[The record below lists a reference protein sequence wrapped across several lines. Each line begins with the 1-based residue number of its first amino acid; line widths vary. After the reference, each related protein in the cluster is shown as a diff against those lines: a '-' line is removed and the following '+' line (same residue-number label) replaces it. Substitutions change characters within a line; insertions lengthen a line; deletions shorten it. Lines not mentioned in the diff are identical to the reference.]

1 MLKLNQSQK
10 QQQKISQ
17 QQFLL
22 FKLFELN
29 SQQLEDRIKEELE
42 LNPALE
48 LAHDSVADM
57 GDFSETNPIDT
68 PTDFAEDASYDG
80 ESLGELGLTIEEPF
94 QFESNKEDEDY
105 TANAGTNDF
114 DFNYDDEERDQQVVI
129 ADEDSFT
136 SNLIHQL
143 KLYDLSEQE
152 LLIGEFIIGNLE
164 EDGYLR
170 RSLDSISDDLA
181 FRQNVIV
188 SEAEIEEVLFLIQ
201 NLEPSGIGARN
212 LQECLLIQLHKLPK
226 SRLKTLSIEVIEK
239 HFADFGKRVFS
250 KIQKKLKIE
259 EDEMKQ
265 IVEYIAAL
273 NPKPGQQLNK
283 SSNLGLYIIPDFF
296 VYRQN
301 DQLILELHQYNQPD
315 LRINEDFI
323 QMLKL
328 HRQEKEKLRL
338 KKDKDTL
345 LFLKDKVEYANWFIS
360 AIKQRHEAMI
370 LVMKQI
376 LDIQH
381 DFFMTGDESNIKPL
395 ILRTIAEHINIDIST
410 VSRIT
415 NSKYVQ
421 TQFGIFSLKFFF
433 SESHNN
439 EDGEEISTRKI
450 KTQLK
455 ELIETENPAKPY
467 TDDELTSLLKEKGFN
482 IARRTTAKYREQLN
496 IQPKYLRIL
505 QNKQ

>member
-1 MLKLNQSQK
+1 M
-10 QQQKISQ
+10 
-17 QQFLL
+17 L

-48 LAHDSVADM
+48 IANNNESIAS
-57 GDFSETNPIDT
+57 DFSDLGST
-68 PTDFAEDASYDG
+68 DASLDYTDDGSYEG
-80 ESLGELGLTIEEPF
+80 ESLADNGMSLDDSF
-94 QFESNKEDEDY
+94 QFENNKEDEDY
-105 TANAGTNDF
+105 TVNSNSNDF
-114 DFNYDDEERDQQVVI
+114 DYNYDDEERDHHIII

-136 SNLIHQL
+136 SSLINQL
-143 KLYDLSEQE
+143 KLYDLTDQE
-152 LLIGEFIIGNLE
+152 LLIGEFIIGNLDD
-164 EDGYLR
+164 DGYLR

-181 FRQNVIV
+181 FRQNLIV
-188 SEAEIEEVLFLIQ
+188 SEAQIERVLFLIQ
-201 NLEPSGIGARN
+201 NLEPSGIAARN
-212 LQECLLIQLHKLPK
+212 LQECLLIQLYKQPNNRIKKLSLEIIDK
-226 SRLKTLSIEVIEK
+226 YFV
-239 HFADFGKRVFS
+239 DFGKRIFQR
-250 KIQKKLKIE
+250 IQKKLKIDDE
-259 EDEMKQ
+259 EMKQ
-265 IVEYIAAL
+265 IVDFIASL

-283 SSNLGLYIIPDFF
+283 SSELGLYIIPDFF

-301 DQLILELHQYNQPD
+301 DQLVLELHQYNQPD

-323 QMLKL
+323 DMLKV
-328 HRQEKEKLRL
+328 HRQEKEKQRQ
-338 KKDKDTL
+338 KKDKDAF
-345 LFLKDKVEYANWFIS
+345 LFLKDKVEYANWFIG

-381 DFFMTGDESNIKPL
+381 EFFMTGNEANIKPL
-395 ILRTIAEHINIDIST
+395 ILRTIAENIDIDIST

-421 TQFGIFSLKFFF
+421 TQFGIFNLKFFF

-450 KTQLK
+450 KTYLK
-455 ELIETENPAKPY
+455 ELVEKENPAKPY
-467 TDDELTSLLKEKGFN
+467 TDDELTALLKEKGFN

-505 QNKQ
+505 KNK